1 MGRCRWELIRFDHFD
16 IDGIIKRFHS
26 RGQRLFKFIGTKE
39 SVCVRRVQLP
49 QDWFGTPIWPP
60 FHGFGTV
67 QYGRRDVMWKHSI
80 RLIYRRE
87 EWRHVTLV
95 AKILD
100 LNSKELTKLR
110 RRGQRER
117 QKSSTFNEQNS
128 NSTRAS
134 RFLYISLSSL
144 RNCSAKWP
152 NFDLTWGRKR
162 QSDKFYSLSLWTRT
176 QPPLFSSDL
185 TSLLSNNWVT
195 WFNGKKVSKNAKS
208 IFQRRFHWRHRCRMV
223 RSLMFLDRDGHLH
236 CRKRE
241 EKNGPTVS
249 SWMQSWTGKLYMSI
263 LRLFLQYLRNHALL
277 RSRNSA
283 TKATVRD
290 VTVCFVEG

>member
-1 MGRCRWELIRFDHFD
+1 MSKTATLHVHHAFCTFLCRPCETAARNDQILIWLE
-16 IDGIIKRFHS
+16 DGNGKAINF
-26 RGQRLFKFIGTKE
+26 
-39 SVCVRRVQLP
+39 
-49 QDWFGTPIWPP
+49 
-60 FHGFGTV
+60 
-67 QYGRRDVMWKHSI
+67 
-80 RLIYRRE
+80 
-87 EWRHVTLV
+87 TL
-95 AKILD
+95 
-100 LNSKELTKLR
+100 
-110 RRGQRER
+110 
-117 QKSSTFNEQNS
+117 
-128 NSTRAS
+128 
-134 RFLYISLSSL
+134 
-144 RNCSAKWP
+144 
-152 NFDLTWGRKR
+152 
-162 QSDKFYSLSLWTRT
+162 SLSLWTRT